1 MNRVWIDQADA
12 LEIKEGEEVTLMDWG
27 NTIIRKIH
35 KDSVSGTVTGIDAD
49 LHLAGDFKTTK
60 WKLTWL
66 AAVRLVSVVPRIRS
80 SLFYPDEVFLH

>member
-1 MNRVWIDQADA
+1 MWIDQADA

-35 KDSVSGTVTGIDAD
+35 KDLVSGIVTGIEAD

-66 AAVRLVSVVPRIRS
+66 AAVSVLSVLPQICRL
-80 SLFYPDEVFLH
+80 